1 MSLYEDIFH
10 SLKDAIEKGTYA
22 PGDRLPSIREVAR
35 RRDCNKLTVKK
46 AFDRLKEHGLV
57 ENHVGRGSFVVFPE
71 WSTESPGPVYGFHSA
86 YICEELFPAAEAGD
100 MFQEIFQEERGLFA
114 AGPVGGEP
122 ELIEALARRY
132 DVPPE
137 TTIIISGAQQ
147 GLNLCSTLYSAN
159 VSENI
164 VFEDPTYSGAISV
177 FKPKHFVPLQ
187 SDGPDMDILRTVVAG
202 RTRFLYVMPEVHNP
216 TGISY
221 SKEKMGKIAEYAE
234 EFNFFIIEDD
244 YLSEFL
250 DERPLRFID
259 IAPERTIYI
268 KSLSKVTAPG
278 IRLGFMTVPFGLYRK
293 LLRSKYSADIGTTSL
308 MQKFLTRFI
317 SSGLMD
323 QHLRTCR
330 GILVERKRMVTEVL
344 QRYSFLDV
352 PSGRHGYNLWV
363 KSSKK
368 LEIHN
373 PPWAEGRNFSFSPE
387 YETAFR
393 LSLLGM
399 NERDYG
405 RGIAYLDSL
414 FESFDRPSSRPV
426 L

>member
-10 SLKDAIEKGTYA
+10 SLKDAIQKGTYA

-35 RRDCNKLTVKK
+35 QRNCNKLTVKK
-46 AFDRLKEHGLV
+46 AFDMLKDHGLV
-57 ENHVGRGSFVVFPE
+57 ENHVGRGSFVIFPE
-71 WSTESPGPVYGFHSA
+71 WSDASPGPVYAFHSA
-86 YICEELFPAAEAGD
+86 YICEELFPSAEAGEV
-100 MFQEIFQEERGLFA
+100 FQEIFREERGLFA

-122 ELIEALARRY
+122 ELVKALAQRY

-147 GLNLCSTLYSAN
+147 GLNLCSTLYSVN
-159 VSENI
+159 VSESI

-187 SDGPDMDILRTVVAG
+187 SDGPDMESLRIVVAG
-202 RTRFLYVMPEVHNP
+202 RTRFFYVMPEVHNP

-221 SKEKMGKIAEYAE
+221 SKEKMRKIAEYAE
-234 EFNFFIIEDD
+234 EYNFFIIEDD

-259 IAPERTIYI
+259 IAPKRTIYI

-278 IRLGFMTVPFGLYRK
+278 IRLGFMTVPFGLYQK

-317 SSGLMD
+317 RSGLMD

-330 GILVERKRMVTEVL
+330 RTLVERKRRVMEVL
-344 QRYSFLDV
+344 QRYSFLEV
-352 PSGRHGYNLWV
+352 PPGQHGYNLWLHTSV
-363 KSSKK
+363 KP
-368 LEIHN
+368 EISN
-373 PPWAEGRNFSFSPE
+373 PPWAEGKNFSFSAE
-387 YETAFR
+387 FENAFR

-399 NERDYG
+399 NERDFG
-405 RGIAYLDSL
+405 RGVAYLDSL
-414 FESFDRPSSRPV
+414 FESFNRPSSRPV